1 MNFPEELNFPK
12 ECKVDRVIPKKDF
25 YEAGFKTSDK
35 NIFTNNVKQI
45 KWLYYLK
52 EDNIQIPPYTDE
64 EKDYTELEVLTLT
77 LKKDNKIE
85 RICELI
91 HRFIPYPILLIITYH
106 EKTMLSV
113 AHKRNSK
120 NEEDAVTL
128 TDMRYTDWIEDE
140 TPTEFALKLIDNL
153 KFENL
158 DKQNMYTLYSDIV
171 NKIIQYN
178 GSRYAG
184 EELSIPVE
192 KIKEINNQ
200 IISLN
205 KKIEIIKYEIKKETQ
220 FNKKLEMN
228 MKIKD
233 MKNEIE
239 KLEEE
244 LLGN

>member
-1 MNFPEELNFPK
+1 MNFTDELNFPK

-25 YEAGFKTSDK
+25 YEAGFNTSDK

-52 EDNIQIPPYTDE
+52 EDNIQIPPYNDE

-91 HRFIPYPILLIITYH
+91 HRFIPYPILLIIMYH

-113 AHKRNSK
+113 AHKRNSQID
-120 NEEDAVTL
+120 EEAVTL
-128 TDMRYTDWIEDE
+128 TDKRYTDWIEDE

-158 DKQNMYTLYSDIV
+158 NKQNIYTLYTDIV

-205 KKIEIIKYEIKKETQ
+205 RKIEIIKYEIKKETQ

-239 KLEEE
+239 KLEKE

>member
-1 MNFPEELNFPK
+1 MNISDELDFPR

-25 YEAGFKTSDK
+25 YEVGFNTSDK
-35 NIFTNNVKQI
+35 NLFTNNVKQI

-52 EDNIQIPPYTDE
+52 EDNIQIPPYIDE
-64 EKDYTELEVLTLT
+64 EKDYMELEVLTLT

-91 HRFIPYPILLIITYH
+91 HRYIPYPILLIISYH

-120 NEEDAVTL
+120 IDEEAVTI
-128 TDMRYTDWIEDE
+128 TDMRYTNWIENE
-140 TPTEFALKLIDNL
+140 TPNKFALKLIDNI
-153 KFENL
+153 KFQNL
-158 DKQNMYTLYSDIV
+158 NKKDTNTLYSDIV

-184 EELSIPVE
+184 EELSIPID

-205 KKIEIIKYEIKKETQ
+205 KKIENIKHDIKKETQ

-228 MKIKD
+228 MKIRN
-233 MKNEIE
+233 MKKEITD
-239 KLEEE
+239 LEQQ
-244 LLGN
+244 LLED

>member
-1 MNFPEELNFPK
+1 MNFPDELKFPK

-35 NIFTNNVKQI
+35 KIFTNNVKQI

-91 HRFIPYPILLIITYH
+91 QRFIPYPILLIITYH

-128 TDMRYTDWIEDE
+128 TDMRYTDWIDDK

-233 MKNEIE
+233 MKNKIE

>member
-1 MNFPEELNFPK
+1 MNIPDELDFPR

-25 YEAGFKTSDK
+25 YEVGFNTSDK

-52 EDNIQIPPYTDE
+52 EDNIQIPPYIDE

-91 HRFIPYPILLIITYH
+91 HRYIPYPILLIISYH
-106 EKTMLSV
+106 EKIMLSV

-120 NEEDAVTL
+120 INEEAVTI
-128 TDMRYTDWIEDE
+128 TDMRYTNWIENE
-140 TPTEFALKLIDNL
+140 NPNKFALKLIDNL
-153 KFENL
+153 KFQNL
-158 DKQNMYTLYSDIV
+158 DKKDMYTLYSDIV

-184 EELSIPVE
+184 EELSIPID
-192 KIKEINNQ
+192 KIKEINNK

-205 KKIEIIKYEIKKETQ
+205 KKIENIKHEIKKETQ

-228 MKIKD
+228 MKTKN
-233 MKNEIE
+233 MKKEITD
-239 KLEEE
+239 LEQQ
-244 LLGN
+244 LLED